1 MTGKPRRNA
10 FTDLPTEL
18 RPRERMLR
26 ATRAEEM
33 SDRDLLMVMLKTG
46 TAGCDVEETAKR
58 LLCAFGST
66 REFVRCPWQELEA
79 SVAEWN
85 KTHPDRRVLG
95 VGRAKLLE
103 MAAAFELAK
112 RGFRRGEGG
121 VRSRSVKDSAD
132 AAAIFRQ
139 TLAVD
144 EERECFRVLLLDAR
158 RRPLC
163 DPLPVSSGSI
173 EGTFVHP
180 REVFK
185 EAIRRGAQ
193 SVIVAHNHPGG
204 NPSPSDEDFAL
215 TRRLVDS
222 GKTLGIPLLD
232 HIVLG
237 DGNPEADIQ
246 FSSIRALRQ
255 EIFEYEA

>member
-1 MTGKPRRNA
+1 MTDRPRKNA
-10 FTDLPTEL
+10 FTDLPPEL
-18 RPRERMLR
+18 RPRERMLH
-26 ATRAEEM
+26 AACAEEM

-79 SVAEWN
+79 CVTDWN
-85 KTHPDRRVLG
+85 KRHPDRRVLG

-112 RGFRRGEGG
+112 RGFRRSGAD
-121 VRSRSVKDSAD
+121 VQSRVVKDSV
-132 AAAIFRQ
+132 AAASIFRQ

-158 RRPLC
+158 RHPLC

-185 EAIRRGAQ
+185 DAIRRGAQ
-193 SVIVAHNHPGG
+193 SVVVAHNHPGG
-204 NPSPSDEDFAL
+204 NPSPSDEDLSL
-215 TRRLVDS
+215 THRLVAS
-222 GKTLGIPLLD
+222 GKMLGIPLLD

-237 DGNPEADIQ
+237 DGNPEADIP
-246 FSSIRALRQ
+246 FVSIRALRLD
-255 EIFEYEA
+255 IFL

>member
-1 MTGKPRRNA
+1 MTGTTKKNA
-10 FTDLPTEL
+10 FTDLPPEL
-18 RPRERMLR
+18 RPRERMLH

-66 REFVRCPWQELEA
+66 REFVRCPWQELETC
-79 SVAEWN
+79 VAAWN
-85 KTHPDRRVLG
+85 QKHPDRRVLG

-112 RGFRRGEGG
+112 RGFRHGEAD
-121 VRSRSVKDSAD
+121 VQSRVVKDSV
-132 AAAIFRQ
+132 AAACIFRQ

-158 RRPLC
+158 RHPLC
-163 DPLPVSSGSI
+163 DPLPVSSGTI

-193 SVIVAHNHPGG
+193 SVIVSHNHPGG
-204 NPSPSDEDFAL
+204 SPEPSNEDLSL
-215 TRRLVDS
+215 TRRLVES
-222 GKTLGIPLLD
+222 GETLGIPLLD
-232 HIVLG
+232 HLILG
-237 DGNPEADIQ
+237 DGDPETDIP
-246 FSSIRALRQ
+246 FVSLRAGHPDL
-255 EIFEYEA
+255 FA